1 MIFYIKSYHFM
12 KHQQFL
18 IKTNETENEE
28 ATSYF
33 QMTIYVMF
41 TKMIEKWVIKNLGEV
56 AMEEMTKEFKQI
68 DEVVLPIKNMII
80 PMEPDLLT

>member
-1 MIFYIKSYHFM
+1 M

>member
-1 MIFYIKSYHFM
+1 M

-56 AMEEMTKEFKQI
+56 AMEEMTKEFKQV
-68 DEVVLPIKNMII
+68 DEVMLPIKNMII